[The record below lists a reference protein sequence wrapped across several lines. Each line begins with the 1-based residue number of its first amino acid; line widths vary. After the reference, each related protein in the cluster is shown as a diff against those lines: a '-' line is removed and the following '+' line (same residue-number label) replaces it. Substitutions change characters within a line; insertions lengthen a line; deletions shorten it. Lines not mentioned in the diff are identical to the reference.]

1 MNNKNILYYSNHC
14 KFSTKVLNHLVKND
28 IVKSLNCICVDKRH
42 IDQSNGNIN
51 IILENGNSVMLP
63 PNVHSVPS
71 LLIINENYR
80 VVMGE
85 GILSHYNLQIQE
97 NNNIAT
103 QGNGEPLSFSLGTK
117 DVRSEV
123 FSSFNASSDDLSA
136 KGEGGNRPLHNYV
149 SANSTAN
156 TINTPPDTY
165 KPDKISNDITVETLN
180 QSRNDQM
187 KEFSSPNMFVP
198 T

>member
-28 IVKSLNCICVDKRH
+28 IVKSLNCICVDKRQV
-42 IDQSNGNIN
+42 DQNNGNIN

-71 LLIINENYR
+71 LLILSDNYR

-117 DVRSEV
+117 DVSSEV
-123 FSSFNASSDDLSA
+123 FSSFNATPEDLSA
-136 KGEGGNRPLHNYV
+136 KGEGGNRPLYNYV
-149 SANSTAN
+149 SANSTVN

-165 KPDKISNDITVETLN
+165 KPDKISTDITVETLN
-180 QSRNDQM
+180 QSRTDQM
-187 KEFSSPNMFVP
+187 KEFSNPNMFVP